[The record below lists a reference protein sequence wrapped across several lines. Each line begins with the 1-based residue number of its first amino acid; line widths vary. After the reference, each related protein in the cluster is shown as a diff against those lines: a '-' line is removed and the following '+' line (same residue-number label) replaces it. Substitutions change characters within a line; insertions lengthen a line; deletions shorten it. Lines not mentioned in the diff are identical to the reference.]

1 MSLKILILEDHRD
14 TRLALMRFLERRG
27 HTVIETELLSDAT
40 EKLST
45 GEVDGVISDINLPD
59 GSGLDLLRN
68 ADPQYPLYAI
78 TISANGTDADKRRS
92 AEAGFKR
99 HLVKPVSLQEI
110 ENFLATVTALSG
122 TNTPDPQS

>member
-1 MSLKILILEDHRD
+1 MSLRILILEDHRD
-14 TRLALMRFLERRG
+14 TRLALTRFLERRG

-40 EKLST
+40 EKLSA

-68 ADPQYPLYAI
+68 ADPPYPLYAI

-99 HLVKPVSLQEI
+99 HLVKPVSLLEI
-110 ENFLATVTALSG
+110 ENFLVTVASFSSPG
-122 TNTPDPQS
+122 TTELPS